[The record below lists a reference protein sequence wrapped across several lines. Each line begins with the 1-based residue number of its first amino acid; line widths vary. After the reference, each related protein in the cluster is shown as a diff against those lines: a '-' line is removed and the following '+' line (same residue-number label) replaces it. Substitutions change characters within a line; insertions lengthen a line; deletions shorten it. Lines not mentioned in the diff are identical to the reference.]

1 MSFYNNYQDVL
12 EYIPSNQKQIRNQ
25 RIKYEDL
32 IDTIKEYCDEKCSFK
47 YVVSLSGGVDSMVL
61 ITILHFL
68 KFDVVAIHI
77 NYNNRKEG
85 ASEMRFLEEWCGFN
99 DILLYTKSINEI
111 IRFNMKRTD
120 YELQTKQI
128 RFDFYKEV
136 CKKEKSSYVLLGH
149 HKDDIVENVFANFC
163 RGRNLLDLA
172 VIKQDSIINDV
183 NIGRPMINYYKH
195 IVYDFA
201 HRNQIPYFKDSTPK
215 WSVRGK
221 YRNLIYPSIEDAFT
235 KNVKEN
241 LIRLSTQSQQW
252 NELIHQSIIT
262 PFISTILIET
272 HQNKKT
278 ILKFDIEKFAD
289 YPICFWNIVFNE
301 IFNKYGYK
309 GPSQKGILSVITT
322 IKNNI
327 SMEDQNQHKV
337 SLSKVCTCIVQ
348 SFNILL
354 EFYQSHAYSS

>member
-1 MSFYNNYQDVL
+1 MSFYNNYEDVL
-12 EYIPSNQKQIRNQ
+12 EYVPSNQKQIRNQ
-25 RIKYEDL
+25 CIKHEDL
-32 IDTIKEYCDEKCSFK
+32 IDTIKQYCDEKRSMK

-61 ITILHFL
+61 ISILHFL
-68 KFDVVAIHI
+68 RFDVVGIHI

-85 ASEMRFLEEWCGFN
+85 VSEMRFLEEWCAFN
-99 DILLYTKSINEI
+99 KILLYTKSINKI

-149 HKDDIVENVFANFC
+149 HKDDIVENVFANVC
-163 RGRNLLDLA
+163 RGRNMLDLA
-172 VIKQDSIINDV
+172 VIKKDSIINDV
-183 NIGRPMINYYKH
+183 HIGRPMINYYKD

-221 YRNLIYPSIEDAFT
+221 YRNIIYPSIEDAFT

-241 LIRLSTQSQQW
+241 LIRLSAQSQQW
-252 NELIHQSIIT
+252 NELIYQSIIT
-262 PFISTILIET
+262 PFISSIVIET
-272 HQNKKT
+272 NENKNK
-278 ILKFDIEKFAD
+278 ILQFNIEQFVD
-289 YPICFWNIVFNE
+289 YPMCFWNIVFND

-309 GPSQKGILSVITT
+309 SPSQKGILSVITT
-322 IKNNI
+322 IKKNI
-327 SMEDQNQHKV
+327 SMEDHTPHKV
-337 SLSKVCTCIVQ
+337 SLSKECICIVQ

-354 EFYQSHAYSS
+354 EFY